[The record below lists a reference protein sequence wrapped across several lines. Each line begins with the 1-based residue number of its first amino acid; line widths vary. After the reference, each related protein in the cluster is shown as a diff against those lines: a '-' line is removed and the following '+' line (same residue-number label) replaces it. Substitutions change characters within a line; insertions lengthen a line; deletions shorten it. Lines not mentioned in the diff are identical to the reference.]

1 MKVPELKRYV
11 DITAS
16 TSLTEDGT
24 WRTDDHGRKVG
35 GMVENGR
42 PRFSLSICDTPF
54 GVNVV
59 GLDTERDHLPDQAIP
74 QFHTV
79 RAQFYI
85 LLNDEAYP
93 PQERAL
99 SAVMWLTTTTTVSE
113 AKSFTQDECRNWAHY
128 IPRDQED
135 IDWELYFVLLVE
147 WNQDRL
153 LWERVGLGK
162 VIQVAFKVGGSEK
175 KEEILPG

>member
-1 MKVPELKRYV
+1 
-11 DITAS
+11 
-16 TSLTEDGT
+16 
-24 WRTDDHGRKVG
+24 
-35 GMVENGR
+35 MVENGR

-85 LLNDEAYP
+85 LLNDEASP
-93 PQERAL
+93 PGKGPVRCDVADDNSDWCGHIVLNEEDWAGQHDGTKCSFIA
-99 SAVMWLTTTTTVSE
+99 VSE

-135 IDWELYFVLLVE
+135 IDWELSFVLLVE